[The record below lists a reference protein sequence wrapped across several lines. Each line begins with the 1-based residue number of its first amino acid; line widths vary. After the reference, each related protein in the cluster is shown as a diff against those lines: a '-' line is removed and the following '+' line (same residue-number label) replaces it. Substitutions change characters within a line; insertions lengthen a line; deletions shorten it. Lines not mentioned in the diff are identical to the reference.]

1 MSARTLGKE
10 VFESGRTRD
19 VRSTVEGLVRSGLQ
33 KVGRAGKGVVLIG
46 QESVW
51 DGLRENTQ
59 KSVIKVLRYRSEEEV
74 QEFIRRSVAYA
85 VSG

>member
-33 KVGRAGKGVVLIG
+33 KVGRAGKDVVLNG
-46 QESVW
+46 QESAW